1 MQDVHEA
8 IARVDASDKA
18 ERSLEVVREL
28 YRRYRAQDERYQNY
42 LKLISF
48 VGFAVLLLMVLYLQR
63 DAHILY
69 QVHSTIAAEVL
80 PNPDE
85 VSTPQDVLTWL
96 QTLLQ
101 VSAQVFPN
109 RAPHL
114 TKAPHLLL
122 MHDLQ
127 MISTSLKWSIWD
139 DILYVLVSVKRAT
152 MFVDQLC
159 FTV

>member
-8 IARVDASDKA
+8 ITRVDASDKA

-101 VSAQVFPN
+101 VSAQVFQN
-109 RAPHL
+109 QSPHL
-114 TKAPHLLL
+114 TKASHLLP

-127 MISTSLKWSIWD
+127 MILTS
-139 DILYVLVSVKRAT
+139 
-152 MFVDQLC
+152 
-159 FTV
+159 